1 MQLAV
6 EIVVAHCEEV
16 VSRFYPMIQKSQRGL
31 LLPRTYR
38 HLAAKYLT
46 STSASNRG
54 QRKLPPYLNLG
65 TTFQMTWKSASGE
78 MAFLAPFSP
87 LLNASST
94 FRSSSVMMAP
104 SPIREGATDDEE
116 EAKPFLPLVSCFAWL
131 PAEESEGSWLRTRQN
146 SWMLLKNGF
155 MKTLCNDTV
164 LQIEPKNNF

>member
-1 MQLAV
+1 
-6 EIVVAHCEEV
+6 
-16 VSRFYPMIQKSQRGL
+16 MIQKSQKGRKF
-31 LLPRTYR
+31 PRAYR
-38 HLAAKYLT
+38 HLAAVYLT
-46 STSASNRG
+46 TSASSRG
-54 QRKLPPYLNLG
+54 QRKLPPHLNLG

-87 LLNASST
+87 LLSASST

-146 SWMLLKNGF
+146 SWMLLK
-155 MKTLCNDTV
+155 KYLYSR
-164 LQIEPKNNF
+164 